1 MTQSA
6 RKSLLVDPSEESGFM
21 YSNGEFSD
29 VVTPLIV
36 DLNDIFD
43 DKLTIIIEKFV
54 QKQTKLAVQIG
65 TSSKM
70 HSLTG
75 TVVSIKECSQG
86 YEVLLDIDFI
96 PDGLIKDLEEILA
109 LNDMIVEEP
118 WE

>member
-6 RKSLLVDPSEESGFM
+6 RKSLLGDPSLESGFM

-29 VVTPLIV
+29 VVTPLVV

-43 DKLTIIIEKFV
+43 DKLTIVIEKFV
-54 QKQTKLAVQIG
+54 KKETKLAVQIG
-65 TSSKM
+65 TNPRM

-75 TVVSIKECSQG
+75 TVSAVKECSQG
-86 YEVLLDIDFI
+86 FEVVLEVDFI
-96 PDGLIKDLEEILA
+96 PDGLIKDLEEILTISHVMGE
-109 LNDMIVEEP
+109 DP